1 MGFEEDNLFH
11 LKQLSC
17 NHKKQQIYTQQRF
30 DILNG
35 LEFTFTRCNNCH
47 KIVGLQARKF
57 AKH

>member
-1 MGFEEDNLFH
+1 METEEDRLFY
-11 LKQLSC
+11 LRQVSC
-17 NHKKQQIYTQQRF
+17 NHQKQPQYTQRRF

-47 KIVGLQARKF
+47 KIVGLQAKKF